1 MKEKQLEKWLERTS
15 AKKRIIMSA
24 VTIGIVAV
32 LAVGGCSTQ
41 SKTSKM
47 STAKTT
53 ANKEVSGEIV
63 EPLDAKAIEEMK
75 RVNEIVKFRDFN
87 VLVGSLNVDL
97 KQIAVV
103 ESDADIE
110 EVIKSV
116 EIDASKVDVNKTGK
130 YMVDYKVTVQ
140 ETPEAEEEVLTTKA
154 TAIVVSNEEA
164 KKLIANGEEV
174 VVSNNEVISTEEQ
187 LKEAVKVIEDSKK
200 TAEKTEEKKEESK
213 KEKPKKEEPKKEN
226 NKTQS
231 NNGSTSNG
239 GSTSNSGSTSDS
251 GSKNEGHKH
260 THNWVEQ
267 FRTVDDYQTVT
278 DYENQPIYEEQ
289 PIYETRPVYTKEYH
303 IICGCGVDCGTDR
316 TAHTLG
322 YDGSNGGY
330 GCNMGYSVQA
340 VSVQTG
346 TESVQVGTQQVQVG
360 TQQVAVGSH
369 QEKVGSHQ
377 ESAGYVC
384 SGCGATK

>member
-1 MKEKQLEKWLERTS
+1 MEKGKLKGNE
-15 AKKRIIMSA
+15 KRIA
-24 VTIGIVAV
+24 
-32 LAVGGCSTQ
+32 LAVCSLAMVGCIGCGAAAS
-41 SKTSKM
+41 SKSVDF
-47 STAKTT
+47 AKVNT
-53 ANKEVSGEIV
+53 V
-63 EPLDAKAIEEMK
+63 EAADIAGKTNPLDAKAIEEMK

-154 TAIVVSNEEA
+154 TAIVVSNDEA

-213 KEKPKKEEPKKEN
+213 KEKPKKEESKKEN

-231 NNGSTSNG
+231 NS
-239 GSTSNSGSTSDS
+239 GSTSNSGS
-251 GSKNEGHKH
+251 KNEGQKH

-267 FRTVDDYQTVT
+267 FKTVDDYQTVT

>member
-1 MKEKQLEKWLERTS
+1 M
-15 AKKRIIMSA
+15 KKRLVA
-24 VTIGIVAV
+24 TLGCVALAGCIGLGAY
-32 LAVGGCSTQ
+32 AASTETESFTQ
-41 SKTSKM
+41 FAKVSTVEAADIAGKT
-47 STAKTT
+47 
-53 ANKEVSGEIV
+53 N
-63 EPLDAKAIEEMK
+63 PLDAKAIEEMK

-116 EIDASKVDVNKTGK
+116 EINASKVDVNKTGK

-154 TAIVVSNEEA
+154 MAIVVSNEEA
-164 KKLIANGEEV
+164 KKLIANGGEV
-174 VVSNNEVISTEEQ
+174 IVSNNEVISTEEQ
-187 LKEAVKVIEDSKK
+187 LKEAIKVIEGSKK

-213 KEKPKKEEPKKEN
+213 KEEPKKEEPKKEN

-231 NNGSTSNG
+231 NSGSTPNS
-239 GSTSNSGSTSDS
+239 GSTSNSGS
-251 GSKNEGHKH
+251 KNEGQKH

-278 DYENQPIYEEQ
+278 DYEDQPIYEEQ

-346 TESVQVGTQQVQVG
+346 TESIQVGTQQVQVG